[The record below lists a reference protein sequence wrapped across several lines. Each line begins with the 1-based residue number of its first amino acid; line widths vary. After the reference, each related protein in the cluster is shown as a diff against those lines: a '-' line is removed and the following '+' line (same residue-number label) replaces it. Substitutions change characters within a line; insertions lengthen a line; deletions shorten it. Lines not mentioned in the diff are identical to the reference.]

1 MAMTWIVSR
10 SQSRQKSEERSYY
23 GQRLYDIWEKYQ
35 LGPITVIISIFIVGY
50 GWKQYYIN
58 DLRAEFLPNSLRG
71 KTILV
76 TGASCGFGKLIS
88 EEIAIRGGKVIMA
101 SRSMNNLRIA
111 QKEILNAHPEAEV
124 EITHLDLGLVDN
136 CDYVTVIT

>member
-1 MAMTWIVSR
+1 M
-10 SQSRQKSEERSYY
+10 
-23 GQRLYDIWEKYQ
+23 YDIWEKYQ

-111 QKEILNAHPEAEV
+111 QKEILNAHPEADV
-124 EITHLDLGLVDN
+124 EITHLDLG
-136 CDYVTVIT
+136 